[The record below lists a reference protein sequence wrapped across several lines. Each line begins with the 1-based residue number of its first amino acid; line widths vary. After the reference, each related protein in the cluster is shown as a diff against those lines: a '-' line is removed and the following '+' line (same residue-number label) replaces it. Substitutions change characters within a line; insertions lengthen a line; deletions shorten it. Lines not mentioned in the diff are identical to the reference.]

1 MRGWKVTLSSV
12 ATKFTQGKTKVSVI
26 KIWKEDVPKKFS
38 HIMSK
43 YQVTKLN
50 VKPAVWK
57 DIKNCMDDDRILIES
72 DMFKEIVIIIGC
84 SEDVKRIVT
93 QLKTP
98 TEISKRKNKI

>member
-1 MRGWKVTLSSV
+1 
-12 ATKFTQGKTKVSVI
+12 
-26 KIWKEDVPKKFS
+26 
-38 HIMSK
+38 MSK

>member
-1 MRGWKVTLSSV
+1 MRGWKVTLRSV

-57 DIKNCMDDDRILIES
+57 DMKNSMDDDRILIEF
-72 DMFKEIVIIIGC
+72 DMFKEMVIIKGC
-84 SEDVKRIVT
+84 LEDVKRIVT

-98 TEISKRKNKI
+98 TKTSERKNKI

>member
-1 MRGWKVTLSSV
+1 
-12 ATKFTQGKTKVSVI
+12 
-26 KIWKEDVPKKFS
+26 
-38 HIMSK
+38 MSK

-57 DIKNCMDDDRILIES
+57 DIKNFMDDDSILIES
-72 DMFKEIVIIIGC
+72 DMFKEMVIIIGC

-98 TEISKRKNKI
+98 AKISKRKNKI